1 MFGLGI
7 PEILIIVAVIVLF
20 FGGRKISEIAK
31 GLGRFTG
38 EFKKGKKEMEKE
50 IEEIKKDK

>member
-7 PEILIIVAVIVLF
+7 PEMLIIVAVLILF
-20 FGGRKISEIAK
+20 FGGSKIAEIAK

-38 EFKKGKKEMEKE
+38 EFKKGQKEMED
-50 IEEIKKDK
+50 EIKKMK